1 MKRLMVAVA
10 VLLTL
15 GAASAE
21 TVRSELAANKTD
33 GGTAAT
39 SLDVSSIA
47 TVQLA
52 SSWLGHAKASTDGRL
67 ARPL

>member
-1 MKRLMVAVA
+1 MKRLIVAVA
-10 VLLTL
+10 VLLSL

-21 TVRSELAANKTD
+21 TVRSELTANKTD
-33 GGTAAT
+33 SAAAT
-39 SLDVSSIA
+39 MDVSSVA

-52 SSWLGHAKASTDGRL
+52 SSWLGHAKASTDARL